1 MIRLKEGFL
10 TGSCPPLVT
19 PFKGGA
25 VDYETY
31 ARLVERQ
38 VAEGSHG
45 IVVNGTTA
53 EPSTLSGEERN
64 RLVETAVRAAAG
76 RMPVLA
82 PTGRPSPRDTL
93 ARPSAPAHTG

>member
-1 MIRLKEGFL
+1 VIRLKDGFL
-10 TGSCPPLVT
+10 TGSYPPLVT
-19 PFKGGA
+19 PFKNGA

-53 EPSTLSGEERN
+53 EPSTLSVDERN

-76 RMPVLA
+76 RIPVVA
-82 PTGRPSPRDTL
+82 ATGSQSTRTPSP
-93 ARPSAPAHTG
+93 